1 MAISRQK
8 YNQWLRRLV
17 VTVAG
22 LLGLWALAWA
32 LVPPILK
39 SQAEKIAGEELGRKV
54 TIGKVDFKP
63 WSLELTVNDL
73 VVATA
78 DGAAEQFK
86 ISRLYI
92 DGELQSLL
100 RLAPVVDA
108 IQVDA
113 PVARLTHL
121 GGGQYDIDDIMA
133 RVTRPTA
140 KPPGEPTRFALYN
153 LALAGG
159 AVDFT
164 DKAVGKTHTLR
175 DLKFSVP
182 FLSNLASQREVRVE
196 PHLAFNLNGS
206 AFDSAAQG
214 TPFTQTRKI
223 DATLKIAAL
232 DLKPYLGYIPAE
244 LPVKLLAAVLN
255 ADLKLAFEQA
265 PRPAVKLSGTVQ
277 AGAVKL
283 VDRQSQELLAFDAL
297 KLALDDVRPLE
308 KAVSLSS
315 VELVAPVVT
324 ARRDRS
330 GRINLALDA
339 PVPAQ
344 ASGRAA
350 AAKIA
355 ATDATKIVANNDQ
368 QKRTKAL
375 KDAENPTGAASAAA
389 TAKAPA
395 ASSTAGTTAAVTQP
409 NSPSG
414 QSGATPWAVKV
425 AKLAV
430 RNGRVNWTDETLS
443 RPAQLAATDVVLDA
457 TAIALPFANPLQF
470 SGTARLMAAGAGA
483 GAGGPPATPA
493 SAGTATVAAAPSGS
507 AELTFSGQATD
518 RAATATATLATLP
531 LALAAPYLADLIEP
545 TLGGSLAA
553 QIGVVWEAAGAAGA
567 SSGGAGATRPAAAP
581 AAAAGPAAAP
591 GVSGATGRAAATAA
605 TVRLNVQQLVLDNLS
620 LAQGKTA
627 LASVKKVEVANAL
640 VDLTQQSVTVGRLA
654 VTAPRARVERDEDQR
669 WMFERWMKG
678 ADKGGDKAGQKGA
691 PKLAPV
697 AAPPTAVSKPATP
710 AAPSSPTSPAWRVLL
725 EDLAIEGGAVSF
737 SDRALARPVAVEL
750 SSIKL
755 QMKNFT
761 PDGRKPAPL
770 NLSARVGA
778 GQTEPG
784 RLDWRGTLAM
794 VPLAAAGQLQ
804 AASLP
809 VHAFEP
815 YFGDLLNIELLRADA
830 SFKGQVRYTDS
841 AAGPVVKIIGDT
853 SLEEFRA
860 NSIASAAGAGTPSA
874 VADPAANA
882 FGVAKPAAPGAGPR
896 AGVLRVSEELLS
908 WKTLSLRG
916 LDVSVSPGSVTTVD
930 VKETVLSD
938 FFARVIINEGGRI
951 NLQDITKASAAAG
964 TASAAVTPA
973 PPLPA
978 AAVPVGRPQNAE
990 GGGPPIATNSIT
1002 NNDRATRTTGQK
1014 GTQTGNQTA
1023 ATPASGPEPLITIGP
1038 VSLVNGKVF
1047 FSDRF
1052 VRPNYSAN
1060 LSELTGKLSAFSS
1073 VSPDGSPQLADLE
1086 LRGRAEGTASLEIL
1100 GKLNPLAKPLAL
1112 DIKGKVRD
1120 LELPPLSPYSVK
1132 YAGHGIERGKM
1143 SVDVSYVVLPN
1154 GQLTA
1159 SNNVVLNQLTFGEKV
1174 EGAPA
1179 SLPVRLAV
1187 ALLADRNGVIDI
1199 NLPISGSLN
1208 DPQFSLG
1215 PIIFKVIVNLIVKAI
1230 TSPFSLLAAA
1240 FGGGGDEL
1248 SMVAFAPGS
1257 AVLAADARAGLD
1269 KVAKALTDRPALKL
1283 TVVGTAS
1290 LEVERDGYQRE
1301 RLKALVDA
1309 EKRRTAVVAGQT
1321 ATATVSVSD
1330 AEYPALL
1337 KEVYKRADIPKPRN
1351 VVGLAKDLPAAEM
1364 EALLLANI
1372 PVNEDL
1378 MRELALQRGVA
1389 VKDYLS
1395 SKQLPV
1401 ERLFL
1406 GAAKAVAVASPAGSA
1421 GSAAGS
1427 ATSTSGAGGAPAPAT
1442 GGPAGS
1448 ITEAK
1453 WSPRAELNLVSD

>member
-1 MAISRQK
+1 MAISPQK
-8 YNQWLRRLV
+8 YNQWFRRLV

-39 SQAEKIAGEELGRKV
+39 SQAEKIVGEELGRKV

-86 ISRLYI
+86 IGRLYI

-100 RLAPVVDA
+100 RLAPVIDA

-133 RVTRPTA
+133 RVTRPTG
-140 KPPGEPTRFALYN
+140 KPPGEPARFALYN

-214 TPFTQTRKI
+214 TPFTQTRKT

-244 LPVKLLAAVLN
+244 VPVKLLAAVLN

-265 PRPAVKLSGTVQ
+265 PRPAVKLSGTLQ

-308 KAVSLSS
+308 QAVSLSS

-339 PVPAQ
+339 VVPAQ
-344 ASGRAA
+344 ASGGAA

-355 ATDATKIVANNDQ
+355 ATDAAKDATRDTTKDATKTVANNDQ
-368 QKRTKAL
+368 QTRTTAL
-375 KDAENPTGAASAAA
+375 KDAQKPTGTASAAA
-389 TAKAPA
+389 TAQPPA
-395 ASSTAGTTAAVTQP
+395 ASSTAAITAAVTQP

-443 RPAQLAATDVVLDA
+443 RPAQLGLSELSLDA
-457 TAIALPFANPLQF
+457 TAIALPFAQPLQF
-470 SGTARLMAAGAGA
+470 QGTARLGGAGA
-483 GAGGPPATPA
+483 EAGAAGSA
-493 SAGTATVAAAPSGS
+493 SAAPGS
-507 AELTFSGQATD
+507 AELSFTGQATD
-518 RAATATATLATLP
+518 RTATATATVGALP
-531 LALAAPYLADLIEP
+531 LDLAAPYLADVMEP
-545 TLGGSLAA
+545 TLKGSLAA
-553 QIGVVWEAAGAAGA
+553 QLGVVWA
-567 SSGGAGATRPAAAP
+567 
-581 AAAAGPAAAP
+581 AAAP
-591 GVSGATGRAAATAA
+591 GGSGAPAA
-605 TVRLNVQQLVLDNLS
+605 TVRLNIQQLVLDNLS
-620 LAQGKTA
+620 LAQGKTV
-627 LASVKKVEVANAL
+627 LASVKKVEVADAR
-640 VDLTQQSVTVGRLA
+640 VDLAQQSVTVGRLA
-654 VTAPRARVERDEDQR
+654 VTAPRARVERGEDQR

-678 ADKGGDKAGQKGA
+678 ADKGGDKARQKGA
-691 PKLAPV
+691 PELAPV
-697 AAPPTAVSKPATP
+697 AALPTAVSKPATP
-710 AAPSSPTSPAWRVLL
+710 AAPSSPTPPAWRVLL
-725 EDLAIEGGAVSF
+725 EDLAIDGGAVSF

-750 SSIKL
+750 SGIKL

-804 AASLP
+804 AAGLP

-860 NSIASAAGAGTPSA
+860 NSIASAPGAGTPSA

-882 FGVAKPAAPGAGPR
+882 GGVAKPAAPGTGPR

-916 LDVSVSPGSVTTVD
+916 LEVSLAPGSVTTVD

-964 TASAAVTPA
+964 TATSAATPA
-973 PPLPA
+973 PPPPA
-978 AAVPVGRPQNAE
+978 APVPVGGPQNAE
-990 GGGPPIATNSIT
+990 GGGPPLATNSIA
-1002 NNDRATRTTGQK
+1002 NNDRATSTTGQK
-1014 GTQTGNQTA
+1014 GTQTGTQTGTPTT
-1023 ATPASGPEPLITIGP
+1023 ATATAGPEPLITIGP

-1073 VSPDGSPQLADLE
+1073 VSPAGSLPPAGAAAGSPQLADLE

-1269 KVAKALTDRPALKL
+1269 KVAKALTDRPALKM

-1351 VVGLAKDLPAAEM
+1351 VIGLAKDLPAAEM

-1389 VKDYLS
+1389 VKDYLT

-1406 GAAKAVAVASPAGSA
+1406 GAAKAVAVTSLAGSA

-1427 ATSTSGAGGAPAPAT
+1427 ATLTSGAGGAPAPAT
-1442 GGPAGS
+1442 GAPAGS
-1448 ITEAK
+1448 TTEAK
-1453 WSPRAELNLVSD
+1453 WSPRAELNLATN